1 MLLEKLFL
9 LSDIIYIN
17 VMTGWQYSDYSKI
30 NPEAKK
36 HFPFTNPREGQLET
50 VSEILEAI
58 SKGYKYIILE
68 AGTGTGKSAIAAALA
83 SISDSSYILTITK
96 QLQDQYLRDF
106 SDLRVVKGRSNFNCL
121 QYRNALLPKPCNEGK
136 CITEGH
142 DCRYSLKN
150 RTNEI
155 RKDNTCPY
163 YYQKYLALNA
173 KSVISNYPY
182 LFLELNY
189 VKDFQKR
196 DLLICDEAHN
206 LEAMLMD
213 QLTLEFSKD
222 DLEEYLKFD
231 LTEDMV
237 YELAT
242 QSYTGWMRFINRIKD
257 EYEKELENLEAL
269 EKEELAE
276 KISFIRHQINDC
288 KRFIDH
294 IIIDPKTWIF
304 DWDDSYQ
311 IAQFKPLKVNHY
323 AKDTLFKYGD
333 VVLFMSATIL
343 DDELF
348 AKWLGIGKDEIY
360 SIRRKSPFDINK
372 NPIMT
377 HDGYNMSRNFI
388 NANAPKTLKT
398 VNEILENH
406 KDEKGIIHTVSGRC
420 MEFLLENVDS
430 ARLIGHD
437 SKNRQEQL
445 QAFIDSDEPLV
456 LVSPS
461 MGEGVDLPGDLCRF
475 QVIYKIPY
483 PDWGDKQI
491 YERSSI
497 DLKWYDYKTCLSL
510 VQTHGRGMRDENDY
524 CQTYVI
530 DSRFTSYIRSSRANK
545 FLPDTFKEAIEEYSV
560 DLKEKRKL
568 MEIGDAYIES
578 GEYEKGFYFFRRL
591 LKNDLFI
598 NDDYPYLNLSRV
610 YHEAQLYEQEIQIIM
625 RFLNSGI
632 ESDNMDYFKNRL
644 NELEDMGYF

>member
-1 MLLEKLFL
+1 
-9 LSDIIYIN
+9 
-17 VMTGWQYSDYSKI
+17 MTGWQYSNYSRI
-30 NPEAKK
+30 NPKAQM
-36 HFPFTNPREGQLET
+36 HFPFTNPRDGQLET

-58 SKGYKYIILE
+58 EKGYRYIVLE
-68 AGTGTGKSAIAAALA
+68 AGTGTGKSAIAATLA
-83 SISDSSYILTITK
+83 SICESSYILTITK

-106 SDLRVVKGRSNFNCL
+106 SGLQVVKGRQNFNCL
-121 QYRNALLPKPCNEGK
+121 KYRNALVPKPCSEGK

-142 DCRYSLKN
+142 DCKYSLKN

-155 RKDNTCPY
+155 TEDNTCPY

-196 DLLICDEAHN
+196 ELLICDEAHN
-206 LEAMLMD
+206 LEAVLMD
-213 QLTLEFSKD
+213 QLTLEFSKA

-231 LTEDMV
+231 LTEEIIG
-237 YELAT
+237 ELNT
-242 QSYTGWMRFINRIKD
+242 QSYTRWMKFINKVKD
-257 EYEKELENLEAL
+257 EYTMELEKLESL

-276 KISFIRHQINDC
+276 KIAFIRHQINDC
-288 KRFIDH
+288 RRFIDH

-304 DWDDSYQ
+304 DWDDSTET
-311 IAQFKPLKVNHY
+311 AQFKPLKVNHY
-323 AKDTLFKYGD
+323 AKDTLLKYAD

-348 AKWLGIGKDEIY
+348 AKWLGIEEDEIY
-360 SIRRKSPFDINK
+360 SIRKKSPFDIK
-372 NPIMT
+372 RNPIIT
-377 HDGYNMSRNFI
+377 YEGHNLSRNFI
-388 NANAPKTLKT
+388 RTNAPKTLKT

-406 KDEKGIIHTVSGRC
+406 KDEKGIIHTVSSRC
-420 MEFLLENVDS
+420 MDYLLENLDNP
-430 ARLIGHD
+430 RLIGHD
-437 SKNRQEQL
+437 SKNRQERL
-445 QAFIDSDEPLV
+445 KEFIDSSEPLV

-475 QVIYKIPY
+475 QIIYKIPY
-483 PDWGDKQI
+483 PDWGDRQI

-497 DLKWYDYKTCLSL
+497 DLEWYDFKTCLNL
-510 VQTHGRGMRDENDY
+510 VQTHGRGMRDEDDY
-524 CQTYVI
+524 CRTYVI
-530 DSRFTSYIRSSRANK
+530 DSRFTSYIRSNRANR
-545 FLPDTFKEAIEEYSV
+545 FLPDTFKEAIEEFSV
-560 DLKEKRKL
+560 DLKEKRNL

-598 NDDYPYLNLSRV
+598 NDDYPYLKLSMV

-625 RFLNSGI
+625 QFLNSGI
-632 ESDNMDYFKNRL
+632 ESDNIDYFKNRL
-644 NELEDMGYF
+644 DELADMGYF

>member
-1 MLLEKLFL
+1 
-9 LSDIIYIN
+9 
-17 VMTGWQYSDYSKI
+17 MTGWQYSDYSKI

-36 HFPFTNPREGQLET
+36 HFPFTNPRDGQLET

-58 SKGYKYIILE
+58 DSGYKYIFLE
-68 AGTGTGKSAIAAALA
+68 AGTGTGKSAIAATLA
-83 SISDSSYILTITK
+83 SICESSYILTITK

-106 SDLRVVKGRSNFNCL
+106 NNLQVVKGRQNFNCL
-121 QYRNALLPKPCNEGK
+121 KYKNALAPKPCSEGK

-155 RKDNTCPY
+155 RKNNTCPY

-173 KSVISNYPY
+173 ESVISNYPY
-182 LFLELNY
+182 MFLELNY

-196 DLLICDEAHN
+196 DLMICDEAHN

-213 QLTLEFSKD
+213 QLTLEFSKE

-231 LTEDMV
+231 LTEDMI

-242 QSYTGWMRFINRIKD
+242 QSYTGWMRFINTIKD
-257 EYEKELENLEAL
+257 EYAKELEKLEAL

-276 KISFIRHQINDC
+276 KIAFIRHQINDC

-304 DWDDSYQ
+304 DWDDSYE

-333 VVLFMSATIL
+333 VVLFMSGTIL

-348 AKWLGIGKDEIY
+348 AKWLGIGRDEIY
-360 SIRRKSPFDINK
+360 SIRRKSPFDIK
-372 NPIMT
+372 RNPIMT
-377 HDGYNMSRNFI
+377 YDGYNLSRNFI
-388 NANAPKTLKT
+388 KLNAPKTIKT
-398 VNEILENH
+398 VSEILKNH
-406 KDEKGIIHTVSGRC
+406 QNEKGIIHTVSGKC
-420 MEFLLENVDS
+420 MDYLLKNLDNP
-430 ARLIGHD
+430 RLIGHD

-445 QAFIDSDEPLV
+445 EIFIKSKEPLV
-456 LVSPS
+456 LISPS

-475 QVIYKIPY
+475 QVIYKLPY

-491 YERSSI
+491 YERSNI
-497 DLKWYDYKTCLSL
+497 DPKWYDYNTCLSL
-510 VQTHGRGMRDENDY
+510 VQTHGRGMRDEDDY
-524 CQTYVI
+524 CTTYVI
-530 DSRFTSYIRSSRANK
+530 DNRFTSYIRSNRANK

-560 DLKEKRKL
+560 DLKEKQKL
-568 MEIGDAYIES
+568 MEIGDAYIEN
-578 GEYEKGFYFFRRL
+578 GDYEKAFYFFRRL

-598 NDDYPYLNLSRV
+598 NDDYPYLNLSKV
-610 YHEAQLYEQEIQIIM
+610 YHEAELYEQEIQIILQFM
-625 RFLNSGI
+625 NSGI
-632 ESDNMDYFKNRL
+632 ESKRIDYFKQRL
-644 NELEDMGYF
+644 NELADMGYI